1 MKKRQ
6 NKVDGVGRAG
16 KPSLLFLM
24 KRLQTEPAV
33 IVKRAIRGLSRRS
46 LAQFVAQASGAARL
60 KGAVSVMVTDN
71 RQMRALNAQF
81 RGKNQATD
89 VLSFPPLAV
98 AYGLAGDIAISLD
111 IATQNARLLG
121 HSLPDEV
128 QILVLHGILHLAG
141 YDHEHDDGEMARKEA
156 RLRRR
161 FGLPTALIERAEK
174 KNQVQ

>member
-24 KRLQTEPAV
+24 KRMQTEPAV

-46 LAQFVAQASGAARL
+46 LAEFVAQASGAARL

-71 RQMRALNAQF
+71 RQMRALNARF

-111 IATQNARLLG
+111 IATQNARSLG
-121 HSLPDEV
+121 HSLPMKFRFWSCTGSCTLRGM
-128 QILVLHGILHLAG
+128 IMSMTTAKWPG
-141 YDHEHDDGEMARKEA
+141 RKRA
-156 RLRRR
+156 CGGGLGCLR
-161 FGLPTALIERAEK
+161 G
-174 KNQVQ
+174 

>member
-24 KRLQTEPAV
+24 KKMQTEPAV
-33 IVKRAIRGLSRRS
+33 VLKRAIRGLSRR
-46 LAQFVAQASGAARL
+46 AVAEFAAKASGVIKL
-60 KGAVSVMVTDN
+60 KGAVSVMLTDN

-81 RGKNQATD
+81 RGKDQATD

-121 HSLPDEV
+121 HSL
-128 QILVLHGILHLAG
+128 A
-141 YDHEHDDGEMARKEA
+141 
-156 RLRRR
+156 
-161 FGLPTALIERAEK
+161 
-174 KNQVQ
+174 